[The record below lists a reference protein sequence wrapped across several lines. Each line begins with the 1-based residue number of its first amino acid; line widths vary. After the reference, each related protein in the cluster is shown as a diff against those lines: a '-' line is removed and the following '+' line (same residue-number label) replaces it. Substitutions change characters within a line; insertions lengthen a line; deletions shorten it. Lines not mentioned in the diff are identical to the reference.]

1 MDVDKFGKKFAD
13 KSADKIVKIV
23 RKFGLIPDNYKK
35 ENTLKNTISDGIMSF
50 FSDYE
55 LESINFGDSVG
66 IAGHL
71 VHEVLVDYFFNEKK
85 VKINDD
91 DLTEEDIAFGEK
103 LGEKL
108 EDAINDVLS
117 NEISKYK

>member
-55 LESINFGDSVG
+55 LESISFGDSVG

-117 NEISKYK
+117 NEISKCK